1 MYFFDIDDYCGYL
14 NIVPPVVGPYAQNHF
29 LNGVGDMEDLAT
41 TYRANR
47 DILYSIVNQ
56 WYNVSNPDSITYQ
69 FTQNQTLTWP
79 PSTSTYTLYSG
90 GFTNFDDGY
99 TSVPITLPTT
109 FYMNGTSSSN
119 LYVSTNGYFT
129 LGSGSGDIVSS
140 PTVVPPATLCGN
152 PGDNYLSPGAPL
164 NDSTTQNVWYRTGY
178 EGLGRHY
185 VKLLVYGGTCCDAS
199 TLIPTS
205 WVANFYRDTEYQWLE
220 VMVKSTSTI
229 QGSAGPYNATSV
241 AQTPG
246 TATKVWR
253 SDLNGQNW
261 VYMGLGTVSTPEIL
275 PRSCPECDYYFNSF
289 MATQTNLDFF
299 WNDAPNRFDNISV
312 LQYQTFVSNAYGNL
326 RKLKELLACV
336 DGDKF
341 QDFTI

>member
-1 MYFFDIDDYCGYL
+1 MYFFDIEDYC
-14 NIVPPVVGPYAQNHF
+14 IQPPVIGTNAQNYF
-29 LNGVGDMEDLAT
+29 LPGVGDMEDLAST
-41 TYRANR
+41 HRATR
-47 DILYSIVNQ
+47 DSLYSNVSQ
-56 WYNVSNPDSITYQ
+56 WYNVSNPYSITYQ
-69 FTQNQTLTWP
+69 FTPNQTLTWP

-90 GFTNFDDGY
+90 GFTNFDDGH

-109 FYMNGTSSSN
+109 FYMNGTPSSN

-129 LGSGSGDIVSS
+129 LGSGSITRFTS
-140 PTVVPPATLCGN
+140 PTSGPPATLCGN

-178 EGLGRHY
+178 EGEGRHY
-185 VKLLVYGGTCCDAS
+185 IKLLVYGGTCCNAS
-199 TLIPTS
+199 TVIPTS

-229 QGSAGPYNATSV
+229 QGSAGPYNVSSV

-253 SDLNGQNW
+253 GDLNGQNW
-261 VYMGLGTVSTPEIL
+261 EYMGLGTVGTPEIP
-275 PRSCPECDYYFNSF
+275 PRTCPECDNYYNIF
-289 MATQTNLDFF
+289 MATITSLNFF
-299 WNDAPNRFDNISV
+299 WNDAPNRFQNIDETT
-312 LQYQTFVSNAYGNL
+312 YQLFAYTMYENV
-326 RKLKELLACV
+326 RKLKELIACV

>member
-1 MYFFDIDDYCGYL
+1 
-14 NIVPPVVGPYAQNHF
+14 
-29 LNGVGDMEDLAT
+29 
-41 TYRANR
+41 
-47 DILYSIVNQ
+47 
-56 WYNVSNPDSITYQ
+56 
-69 FTQNQTLTWP
+69 
-79 PSTSTYTLYSG
+79 
-90 GFTNFDDGY
+90 
-99 TSVPITLPTT
+99 
-109 FYMNGTSSSN
+109 MNGTPSSN

-129 LGSGSGDIVSS
+129 LGSGSITRFTS
-140 PTVVPPATLCGN
+140 PTSGPPSTLCGN

-178 EGLGRHY
+178 EGEGKHFI
-185 VKLLVYGGTCCDAS
+185 KLLVYGGTCCNAS

-229 QGSAGPYNATSV
+229 QGSAGPYNVSSV

-253 SDLNGQNW
+253 GDLNGENW
-261 VYMGLGTVSTPEIL
+261 VYMGLGTVGTPEIP
-275 PRSCPECDYYFNSF
+275 PRTCPECDNYYNIF
-289 MATQTNLDFF
+289 MATYSSLNFF
-299 WNDAPNRFDNISV
+299 WDDAPNRFQNINEPT
-312 LQYQTFVSNAYGNL
+312 YQTFVYTMYENV
-326 RKLKELLACV
+326 RKLKELIACV